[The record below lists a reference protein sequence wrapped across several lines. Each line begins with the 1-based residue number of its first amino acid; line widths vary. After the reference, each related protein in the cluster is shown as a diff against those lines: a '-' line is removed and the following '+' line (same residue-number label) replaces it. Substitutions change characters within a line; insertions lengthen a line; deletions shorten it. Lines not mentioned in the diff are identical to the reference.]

1 VIRLFLKLY
10 GVLIATLALSFVV
23 QMNLMQ
29 YVWKHTSHGFDF
41 RVRFA
46 PTFLLIEEALAPLP
60 PDLWPARLGEMAAGF
75 GMPARIERVEA
86 LSSLPSLEGEQAVD
100 LRAGRIASLER
111 EGGGFRLMKRIRG
124 SDLAVAIDF
133 PGPDSR
139 RVRMLTYAIN
149 WAIEFAIVA
158 VLVFFWVRPF
168 WRDVR
173 RLNFAAEK
181 IGAGHFRV
189 STRVGRFSP
198 LRQFSDAFRAMAVRI
213 GALLQS
219 HRMLTSAVSHELR
232 TPLARLRFSHSL
244 ALEETEPGAK
254 DRYLARMEADIAEID
269 SLTSEL
275 LDYARLERGVPAM
288 ELQVV
293 PADAWLEDVLA
304 DARNGQGAGPLSV
317 DIRATAAIDSVRCE
331 PRYMARALV
340 NLLRNARAHA
350 RSTVAV
356 SLRAEAGRT
365 ILEVDDDGGGIPAPE
380 RDRLFE
386 PFTRL
391 DDDRG
396 RDSGGFGLGL
406 AIVRQIARWHGGD
419 ATIGDSPL
427 GGARVSIVW

>member
-1 VIRLFLKLY
+1 
-10 GVLIATLALSFVV
+10 
-23 QMNLMQ
+23 
-29 YVWKHTSHGFDF
+29 
-41 RVRFA
+41 
-46 PTFLLIEEALAPLP
+46 
-60 PDLWPARLGEMAAGF
+60 
-75 GMPARIERVEA
+75 
-86 LSSLPSLEGEQAVD
+86 
-100 LRAGRIASLER
+100 
-111 EGGGFRLMKRIRG
+111 
-124 SDLAVAIDF
+124 
-133 PGPDSR
+133 
-139 RVRMLTYAIN
+139 
-149 WAIEFAIVA
+149 
-158 VLVFFWVRPF
+158 
-168 WRDVR
+168 VR